1 MEDLMKYR
9 AKPIEI
15 EAEQWTSESKPAAVT
30 EETPGYGF
38 VTSKQGR
45 VACALDDFII
55 AEPDGSGYYPC
66 APSIFRA
73 KYDLI
78 PEFDPGATVG
88 HQVSKL
94 SGS

>member
-1 MEDLMKYR
+1 MAKYR
-9 AKPIEI
+9 ARPIEI
-15 EAEQWTSESKPAAVT
+15 DAEQWTTGFKPEPVT
-30 EETPGYGF
+30 IENPGYGF
-38 VTSKQGR
+38 VVGKQGR

-55 AEPDGSGYYPC
+55 AESDGSGFYPC

-78 PEFDPGATVG
+78 PEVDQNGPVG
-88 HQVSKL
+88 HQVNKL